1 MSTPPR
7 PGMESLTLV
16 LLRRPADPPALP
28 EDEQD
33 RIQQAH
39 LAFLDA
45 RRTEGVMGA
54 AGPFRDHDDETLRG
68 LCLYR
73 VGIEE
78 ARRHSADDP
87 AVRAGILTA
96 EAITWWFREGEVR
109 LPS

>member
-1 MSTPPR
+1 
-7 PGMESLTLV
+7 MESLTLV
-16 LLRRPADPPALP
+16 LLRRPADPPDLP

-45 RRTEGVMGA
+45 RREEGVMGA
-54 AGPFRDHDDETLRG
+54 AGPFRDHDDEMLRG

-73 VGIEE
+73 IGIED
-78 ARRHSADDP
+78 ACRHAAEDP